1 MFKKLAVLY
10 FFTFSGLAIAKPLK
24 PYVFNNDYHHL
35 SEYYQYLEDCNTFS
49 PEEVLQKFNA
59 GAFKSRKPNTTFNSD
74 ITTCSYWLVVT
85 VTNKTDNKHKFLWS
99 FYNNGLL
106 FKMYRLSGNQLVFDN
121 VSSMQSAMAD
131 RPYPVRSVSFPFY
144 LDAAENI
151 TLFVKVTPTTS
162 RNVYFPTDVTTIEDY
177 LQYEVGFSYLL
188 GKYFGILSFALFLNF
203 CLFLIVRERIYIY
216 TILYVFCII
225 LFQLSDFHFDVFD
238 IPTSV
243 FQFWSNINKD
253 SLLGISLCI
262 YAKIFQ
268 IFVDL
273 EKTYRRYNKAF
284 NYVNLTLFL
293 CSMLLL
299 VLSFFPSTRGYINR
313 QTDLVLNIL
322 IFIMIFTILLLTI
335 NGLREQKK
343 YFGQFAFAF
352 LFLFYGFLSFML
364 NNLNIYRLP
373 ILKPGNIINGCTVE
387 SFLLTIFFV
396 FRYKTEKE
404 AASQKIINEQ
414 KKNFQLS
421 KEMLTIETN
430 EQERISRNIHDE
442 IGSDI
447 TGLRLQLENHLIKSN
462 VNADQQLAI
471 LENVKLL
478 YNKVRDIS
486 HFLKPE
492 TSTDNF
498 LQTIDNQINF
508 YRNNVQNITF
518 EYFTNIDNTNIL
530 EKNMQMQII
539 RIIREVYNNALK
551 HALATKISMQI
562 ISENNELLI
571 TIEDNGIGFKT
582 ENKTIGIGLENMRAR
597 IEFLQGKINIDSN
610 DKGTSIILEIPI
622 K

>member
-10 FFTFSGLAIAKPLK
+10 FFTFYGLATATPLK

-35 SEYYQYLEDCNTFS
+35 SEYYQYLEDCSTFS

-59 GAFKSRKPNTTFNSD
+59 GAFKSRKPNTAFNSG
-74 ITTCSYWLVVT
+74 ITTCSYWLAIT
-85 VTNKTDNKHKFLWS
+85 VTNKTANKHKFLWS

-106 FKMYRLSGNQLVFDN
+106 FKMYKLSGNELIFN
-121 VSSMQSAMAD
+121 NASSMQSQMTN

-144 LDAAENI
+144 LDAAETI
-151 TLFVKVTPTTS
+151 TLFVKVTPTTNK
-162 RNVYFPTDVTTIEDY
+162 NVYFPTDVTTAEDY
-177 LQYEVGFSYLL
+177 LQFEVGFSYLL

-203 CLFLIVRERIYIY
+203 CMFLIVRERIYIY
-216 TILYVFCII
+216 TILYVFSII
-225 LFQLSDFHFDVFD
+225 LFQLSDFHFDVFE
-238 IPTSV
+238 IPSSL
-243 FQFWSNINKD
+243 FRIWSNINKD
-253 SLLGISLCI
+253 FFMGISLCI

-273 EKTYRRYNKAF
+273 KKHYHLYNKGF
-284 NYVNLTLFL
+284 NYINLILFL

-299 VLSFFPSTRGYINR
+299 VLSFFPSTPNYINR
-313 QTDLVLNIL
+313 QTDLFLNVL
-322 IFIMIFTILLLTI
+322 IFIMILSILLLTI
-335 NGLREQKK
+335 NGLRERKK

-364 NNLNIYRLP
+364 NNINFYRLP
-373 ILKPGNIINGCTVE
+373 IFEPGNIINGCAIE

-396 FRYKTEKE
+396 FRYRTEKE
-404 AASQKIINEQ
+404 AAAQKIIGEQ
-414 KKNFQLS
+414 EKNFQLS
-421 KEMLTIETN
+421 KEMLLIETN

-447 TGLRLQLENHLIKSN
+447 TGLRLQLENHLMKSN
-462 VNADQQLAI
+462 IEPDQQQAI

-492 TSTDNF
+492 TSSDNF

-518 EYFTNIDNTNIL
+518 EYFTNLDSIHIF
-530 EKNMQMQII
+530 EKNIQMQII
-539 RIIREVYNNALK
+539 RIVREVYNNALK

-562 ISENNELLI
+562 IHEDDALLI

-582 ENKTIGIGLENMRAR
+582 DNKTKGIGLENMRAR